1 MYSTTYSIHKNKIR
15 LNIPAVRQLLESE
28 NADSTDAVEHYETMI
43 NEILKKHNTITA
55 IINVESLLLDDIKHV
70 WFIIQVIIALQKKF
84 KKYTEAIH
92 ITNSSA
98 VFKILFE
105 SVKGVIDADVIQKIT
120 VS

>member
-28 NADSTDAVEHYETMI
+28 NADSDDAVEHYGNMI
-43 NEILKKHNTITA
+43 NELLKKHSTINA
-55 IINVESLLLDDIKHV
+55 IINVESLRLDDIQYV
-70 WFIIQVIIALQKKF
+70 WFITKVIIALQKKF
-84 KKYTEAIH
+84 KKYTEAIY
-92 ITNSSA
+92 ITNSSP

-105 SVKGVIDADVIQKIT
+105 SVKGVIDADVIKKIT